1 MCFIFAIEIQLLF
14 VSSLNKNKKIKKM
27 KKIALSLFAFV
38 GLLISCSSD
47 DDGVGS
53 TPTLLE
59 APATYTFAR
68 NGETTVSYSGQT
80 TRILMGEE
88 FISALKDPSKTEAQL
103 DGMFT
108 HVEGNADFSD
118 SDLNASN
125 KSIRSKV
132 AASSDFFAA
141 NTANATAIK
150 NDFDGWIANQ
160 VNDVFPRW
168 DDDAS
173 AGVAG
178 QIQEAGGGSIR
189 YINAQGLEYNQAINK
204 GLIGALMTDQL
215 LNNYLSPAVLD
226 AGDNVVDNNAGTL
239 DEGKNY
245 TNMEH
250 KWDEAFGYLYG
261 ADDATNP
268 MLNQDSFLNKYLSR
282 VEGDS
287 DYQGIALSLYNAFK
301 LGRAAIVANDYVVR
315 DEQADII
322 KNKIS
327 KMIAIRAIYYLE
339 QGRIVRGAGDNGG
352 AFHDLSEGFG
362 FIYSLQ
368 FTRQADANAPY
379 FTKTE
384 VDGFIT
390 QLMEG
395 NGFWDVTDATLE
407 AMSAEIANRF
417 DLSIAQ
423 AGS

>member
-1 MCFIFAIEIQLLF
+1 
-14 VSSLNKNKKIKKM
+14 M
-27 KKIALSLFAFV
+27 KKITLSLFAIAS
-38 GLLISCSSD
+38 LLISCSSD
-47 DDGVGS
+47 DDGPDLII
-53 TPTLLE
+53 TELE

-80 TRILMGEE
+80 TRILMGQE
-88 FISALKDPSKTEAQL
+88 FVSALKDPSKTEAEL
-103 DGMFT
+103 DGMFA
-108 HVEGNADFSD
+108 HVEGNVDFSD
-118 SDLNASN
+118 ADLNASS

-141 NTANATAIK
+141 NTADATAIK

-168 DDDAS
+168 DEDAS

-204 GLIGALMTDQL
+204 SLLGALMTDQL

-226 AGDNVVDNNAGTL
+226 AGDNVVDNNAETVA
-239 DEGKNY
+239 EGKNY
-245 TNMEH
+245 TTMEH

-261 ADDATNP
+261 TDDAVNP
-268 MLNQDSFLNKYLSR
+268 ALNQDSFLNKYLYR

-287 DYQGIALSLYNAFK
+287 DYQGIALRIYNAFK
-301 LGRAAIVANDYVVR
+301 LGRTAIVANDYVVR

-322 KNKIS
+322 KNEIS

-339 QGRIVRGAGDNGG
+339 QGRIVRSTGDNGG

-368 FTRQADANAPY
+368 FTRKTGSNAPY

-384 VDGFIT
+384 VDEYIT
-390 QLMEG
+390 QLMTG

-417 DLSIAQ
+417 DLTIAQ

>member
-1 MCFIFAIEIQLLF
+1 
-14 VSSLNKNKKIKKM
+14 M
-27 KKIALSLFAFV
+27 KKITLSLFAIAS
-38 GLLISCSSD
+38 LLISCSSD
-47 DDGVGS
+47 DDGPLII
-53 TPTLLE
+53 TELE

-80 TRILMGEE
+80 TRILMGQE
-88 FISALKDPSKTEAQL
+88 FVSALKDPSKTEAEL
-103 DGMFT
+103 DGMFA
-108 HVEGNADFSD
+108 HVEGNVDFSD
-118 SDLNASN
+118 ADLNASS

-141 NTANATAIK
+141 NTADATAIK

-168 DDDAS
+168 DEDAS

-204 GLIGALMTDQL
+204 SLLGALMTDQL

-226 AGDNVVDNNAGTL
+226 SGDNVVDNNAETVA
-239 DEGKNY
+239 EGKNY
-245 TNMEH
+245 TTMEH

-261 ADDATNP
+261 TDDAVNP
-268 MLNQDSFLNKYLSR
+268 ALNQDSFLNKYLYR

-287 DYQGIALSLYNAFK
+287 DYQGIALRIYNAFK
-301 LGRAAIVANDYVVR
+301 LGRTAIVANDYVVR

-322 KNKIS
+322 KNEIS

-339 QGRIVRGAGDNGG
+339 QGRIVRSTGDNGG

-368 FTRQADANAPY
+368 FTRKTGSNAPY

-384 VDGFIT
+384 VDEYIT
-390 QLMEG
+390 QLMTG

-417 DLSIAQ
+417 DLTIAQ

>member
-1 MCFIFAIEIQLLF
+1 
-14 VSSLNKNKKIKKM
+14 M
-27 KKIALSLFAFV
+27 KKIILSLFATAS
-38 GLLISCSSD
+38 LLISCSSD
-47 DDGVGS
+47 DGPDLII
-53 TPTLLE
+53 TELE

-80 TRILMGEE
+80 TRILMGQE
-88 FISALKDPSKTEAQL
+88 FVSALKDPSKTEAQL
-103 DGMFT
+103 DGMFA

-118 SDLNASN
+118 ADLNTSS

-141 NTANATAIK
+141 NTTDATAIK
-150 NDFDGWIANQ
+150 NDFDTWIANQ

-168 DDDAS
+168 DEDAS

-204 GLIGALMTDQL
+204 SLIGALMTDQL

-226 AGDNVVDNNAGTL
+226 AGGNVVDNNAETVA
-239 DEGKNY
+239 EGKNY
-245 TNMEH
+245 TTMEH

-261 ADDATNP
+261 TDDALNP
-268 MLNQDSFLNKYLSR
+268 ALNQDSFLNKYLSR

-322 KNKIS
+322 KNEIS

-339 QGRIVRGAGDNGG
+339 QGRIVRSTGDNGG

-368 FTRQADANAPY
+368 FTRKTGSNAPY

-384 VDGFIT
+384 VDEYIT
-390 QLMEG
+390 QLMAG

-417 DLSIAQ
+417 DLTIAQ

>member
-1 MCFIFAIEIQLLF
+1 
-14 VSSLNKNKKIKKM
+14 M
-27 KKIALSLFAFV
+27 KKIALSLFAIASLFT
-38 GLLISCSSD
+38 SCSND
-47 DDGVGS
+47 DDVITTTS
-53 TPTLLE
+53 QVE
-59 APATYTFAR
+59 APATYTFQR

-103 DGMFT
+103 DDMFA

-118 SDLNASN
+118 ADLNASN

-141 NTANATAIK
+141 NTADATVIK

-168 DDDAS
+168 NDDAS

-226 AGDNVVDNNAGTL
+226 AGDNVVDNNAGTVA
-239 DEGKNY
+239 EGKNY

-261 ADDATNP
+261 TDDATNP

-301 LGRAAIVANDYVVR
+301 LGRAAIVANDYIIR

-322 KNKIS
+322 KNEIS

-339 QGRIVRGAGDNGG
+339 QGRIVRSAGDNGG

-368 FTRQADANAPY
+368 FTRQADSNAPY

-395 NGFWDVTDATLE
+395 NGFWNVADATLE

>member
-1 MCFIFAIEIQLLF
+1 
-14 VSSLNKNKKIKKM
+14 M
-27 KKIALSLFAFV
+27 KKIILSLFAIAS
-38 GLLISCSSD
+38 LLISCSSD
-47 DDGVGS
+47 DDGPDLII
-53 TPTLLE
+53 TELE

-80 TRILMGEE
+80 TRILMGQE
-88 FISALKDPSKTEAQL
+88 FVSALKDPSKTEAQL
-103 DGMFT
+103 DGMFA

-118 SDLNASN
+118 ADLNTSS

-141 NTANATAIK
+141 NTTDATAIK
-150 NDFDGWIANQ
+150 NDFDTWIANQ

-168 DDDAS
+168 DEDAS

-204 GLIGALMTDQL
+204 SLIGALMTDQL

-226 AGDNVVDNNAGTL
+226 AGGNVVDNNAETVA
-239 DEGKNY
+239 EGKNY
-245 TNMEH
+245 TTMEH

-261 ADDATNP
+261 TDDALNP
-268 MLNQDSFLNKYLSR
+268 ALNQDSFLNKYLSR

-322 KNKIS
+322 KNEIS

-339 QGRIVRGAGDNGG
+339 QGRIVRSTGDNGG

-368 FTRQADANAPY
+368 FTRKTGSNAPY

-384 VDGFIT
+384 VDEYIT
-390 QLMEG
+390 QLMAG

-417 DLSIAQ
+417 DLTIAQ

>member
-1 MCFIFAIEIQLLF
+1 
-14 VSSLNKNKKIKKM
+14 M
-27 KKIALSLFAFV
+27 KKIALSLFAIASLFT
-38 GLLISCSSD
+38 SCSND
-47 DDGVGS
+47 DDDDVITTTS
-53 TPTLLE
+53 QVE
-59 APATYTFAR
+59 APATYTFQR

-103 DGMFT
+103 DDMFA

-118 SDLNASN
+118 ADLNASN

-141 NTANATAIK
+141 NTAEATVIK

-168 DDDAS
+168 NDDAS

-226 AGDNVVDNNAGTL
+226 AGDNVVDNNAGTVA
-239 DEGKNY
+239 EGKNY

-261 ADDATNP
+261 TDDATNP

-301 LGRAAIVANDYVVR
+301 LGRAAIVANDYIIR

-322 KNKIS
+322 KNEIS

-339 QGRIVRGAGDNGG
+339 QGRIVRSAGDNGG

-368 FTRQADANAPY
+368 FTRQADSNAPY

-395 NGFWDVTDATLE
+395 NGFWNVADATLE

>member
-1 MCFIFAIEIQLLF
+1 
-14 VSSLNKNKKIKKM
+14 M
-27 KKIALSLFAFV
+27 KKITLSLFAIAS
-38 GLLISCSSD
+38 LLISCSSD
-47 DDGVGS
+47 DDGPDLII
-53 TPTLLE
+53 TELE
-59 APATYTFAR
+59 APATYTFVR

-80 TRILMGEE
+80 ARILMGQE
-88 FISALKDPSKTEAQL
+88 FVSALKDPSKTEAEL
-103 DGMFT
+103 DGMFA
-108 HVEGNADFSD
+108 HVEGNVDFSD
-118 SDLNASN
+118 ADLNASS

-141 NTANATAIK
+141 NTADATAIK

-168 DDDAS
+168 DEDAS

-204 GLIGALMTDQL
+204 SLIGALMTDQL

-226 AGDNVVDNNAGTL
+226 AGDNVVDNNAETVA
-239 DEGKNY
+239 EGKNY
-245 TNMEH
+245 TTMEH

-261 ADDATNP
+261 TDDAVNP
-268 MLNQDSFLNKYLSR
+268 ALNQDSFLNKYLYR

-287 DYQGIALSLYNAFK
+287 DYQGIALRIYNAFK
-301 LGRAAIVANDYVVR
+301 LGRTAIVANDYVVR

-322 KNKIS
+322 KNEIS

-339 QGRIVRGAGDNGG
+339 QGRIVRSTGDNGG

-368 FTRQADANAPY
+368 FTRKTGSNAPY

-384 VDGFIT
+384 VDEYIT
-390 QLMEG
+390 QLMTG

-417 DLSIAQ
+417 DLTIAQ

>member
-1 MCFIFAIEIQLLF
+1 
-14 VSSLNKNKKIKKM
+14 
-27 KKIALSLFAFV
+27 
-38 GLLISCSSD
+38 
-47 DDGVGS
+47 
-53 TPTLLE
+53 
-59 APATYTFAR
+59 
-68 NGETTVSYSGQT
+68 
-80 TRILMGEE
+80 
-88 FISALKDPSKTEAQL
+88 
-103 DGMFT
+103 MFT

-141 NTANATAIK
+141 NTANAMAIK

-160 VNDVFPRW
+160 VNDVFSRW

-215 LNNYLSPAVLD
+215 LNNYLSAAVLD
-226 AGDNVVDNNAGTL
+226 AGDNAADNNAGTL
-239 DEGKNY
+239 AEGKNY

-261 ADDATNP
+261 TDDATNP
-268 MLNQDSFLNKYLSR
+268 LLNQDSFLNKYLAR

-287 DYQGIALSLYNAFK
+287 DYQGIALRVYNAFK
-301 LGRAAIVANDYVVR
+301 LGRAAIVAKDYVVR
-315 DEQADII
+315 DEQADIL
-322 KNKIS
+322 KNEIS

-339 QGRIVRGAGDNGG
+339 QGRIVRSTGDNGG

-368 FTRQADANAPY
+368 FTRQEGSNAPY

-384 VDGFIT
+384 IDSYIS

>member
-1 MCFIFAIEIQLLF
+1 
-14 VSSLNKNKKIKKM
+14 M
-27 KKIALSLFAFV
+27 KKIILSLFAIAS
-38 GLLISCSSD
+38 LLISCSSD
-47 DDGVGS
+47 DGPDLII
-53 TPTLLE
+53 TELE

-80 TRILMGEE
+80 TRILMGQE
-88 FISALKDPSKTEAQL
+88 FVSALKDPSKTEAQL
-103 DGMFT
+103 DGMFA

-118 SDLNASN
+118 ADLNTSS

-141 NTANATAIK
+141 NTTDATAIK
-150 NDFDGWIANQ
+150 NDFDTWIANQ

-168 DDDAS
+168 DEDAS

-204 GLIGALMTDQL
+204 SLIGALMTDQL

-226 AGDNVVDNNAGTL
+226 AGGNVVDNNAETVA
-239 DEGKNY
+239 EGKNY
-245 TNMEH
+245 TTMEH

-261 ADDATNP
+261 TDDALNP
-268 MLNQDSFLNKYLSR
+268 ALNQDSFLNKYLSR

-322 KNKIS
+322 KNEIS

-339 QGRIVRGAGDNGG
+339 QGRIVRSTGDNGG

-368 FTRQADANAPY
+368 FTRKTGSNAPY

-384 VDGFIT
+384 VDEYIT
-390 QLMEG
+390 QLMAG

-417 DLSIAQ
+417 DLTIAQ